1 MIDEGGDG
9 WQGATYAV
17 FSSTTFATQLEGELL
32 LSGTLEDVPA
42 GSNWL
47 CLADDCY
54 ELVVGGGSADSEIG
68 FAVRDEHG
76 GSFQDL
82 QAPYSDHFCT
92 SAGDIFE
99 HPTFTPTVSL
109 VPTPLPS
116 YAPSALPTPSPTAVP
131 TPLPSP
137 APSALPTPSPTAPP
151 QPFPTYSPTPGP
163 SPSPTTM
170 RRRCLRPYRPTSPLR
185 ARPRSRHRPRPPY
198 RRPLR
203 LHSLREFPRQRRRA
217 GRRLFLPSHR
227 QPRRRPRR
235 LRYRLC
241 FLLRLR
247 RFSQSRARR
256 RCRRHRRRR
265 RPLSRTNPQHPQPRF
280 RRQAPRN
287 CRHLCQFMPHTDPRS
302 PLPFSQK
309 MLGTTTGTRR

>member
-17 FSSTTFATQLEGELL
+17 FSSTTFGTQLEGEVL
-32 LSGTLEDVPA
+32 LSGTLEDGPA

-131 TPLPSP
+131 TPLLARAVRASN
-137 APSALPTPSPTAPP
+137 AE
-151 QPFPTYSPTPGP
+151 
-163 SPSPTTM
+163 
-170 RRRCLRPYRPTSPLR
+170 PYRATPTFPDILSDARAIAEPYHDADAAAFAPTILPAHSEPDRAADIVPDRPTDDPSVFTPYASSLVNADEPADACSYQVTVNRADVRADFVTVSASYFDSVDSPNPEPDGD
-185 ARPRSRHRPRPPY
+185 ADDSADADAHCHGPT
-198 RRPLR
+198 
-203 LHSLREFPRQRRRA
+203 HSIPNRGSGAKPNA
-217 GRRLFLPSHR
+217 TAVTCANS
-227 QPRRRPRR
+227 
-235 LRYRLC
+235 C
-241 FLLRLR
+241 
-247 RFSQSRARR
+247 S
-256 RCRRHRRRR
+256 
-265 RPLSRTNPQHPQPRF
+265 
-280 RRQAPRN
+280 
-287 CRHLCQFMPHTDPRS
+287 HTDPRLQLRCRS
-302 PLPFSQK
+302 H
-309 MLGTTTGTRR
+309 RRC

>member
-1 MIDEGGDG
+1 MGRSRMVPQARIGCA
-9 WQGATYAV
+9 WLTIATSLSWAV
-17 FSSTTFATQLEGELL
+17 APQTLKSGSRFGTSTAVAFRICRRRIRITSVPRPATSSSILRSHRPSRSYPHRYHRML
-32 LSGTLEDVPA
+32 PP
-42 GSNWL
+42 
-47 CLADDCY
+47 
-54 ELVVGGGSADSEIG
+54 
-68 FAVRDEHG
+68 R
-76 GSFQDL
+76 FQRR
-82 QAPYSDHFCT
+82 APRRYPHRYLRPRRPRFQRR
-92 SAGDIFE
+92 
-99 HPTFTPTVSL
+99 
-109 VPTPLPS
+109 
-116 YAPSALPTPSPTAVP
+116 ALPRHPNLSRHTLRRPGHRR
-131 TPLPSP
+131 
-137 APSALPTPSPTAPP
+137 ALPRC
-151 QPFPTYSPTPGP
+151 
-163 SPSPTTM
+163 
-170 RRRCLRPYRPTSPLR
+170 RRRCLRPYHPTSPLR

-287 CRHLCQFMPHTDPRS
+287 CRHLCQFMLPHRPPAQLRCRS
-302 PLPFSQK
+302 H
-309 MLGTTTGTRR
+309 RRC